1 MLQYLCMCNVIV
13 SKPTSAKRRKS
24 ISMMKFYS
32 NCNENGPGPSPKS
45 IDFMLHGGFLSAGW
59 CIFNRYHMIARKGQL
74 LLTHRSGQAGWL
86 WDATE
91 FLIPSTNSTDITV
104 WIDLRVFTN

>member
-1 MLQYLCMCNVIV
+1 
-13 SKPTSAKRRKS
+13 
-24 ISMMKFYS
+24 MMKFYRDCS
-32 NCNENGPGPSPKS
+32 THKPGSPSE
-45 IDFMLHGGFLSAGW
+45 INRFYVAWWILIRWW